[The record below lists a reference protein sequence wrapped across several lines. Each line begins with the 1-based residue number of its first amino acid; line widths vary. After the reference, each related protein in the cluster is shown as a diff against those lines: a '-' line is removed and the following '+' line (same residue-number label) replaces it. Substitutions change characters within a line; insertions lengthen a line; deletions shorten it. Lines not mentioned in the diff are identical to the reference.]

1 MALQNT
7 TTQDSLAYRN
17 QLASVLGG
25 QTPANMSVQPNMT
38 PVPTPTVATATKTVA
53 PVVTPT
59 QTVTPTAPV
68 AGASY
73 TVAGGDSLSKIA
85 QKNGMSLSQ
94 LLELN
99 PSYKANPNLVQIGAT
114 LNISGGQKQPATVV
128 TPSTVTQTPSS
139 TQNHAPVV
147 PTTAQTIAEQAGKA
161 GYTPDQYQK
170 MIEQNNTVT
179 QAESDAI
186 AKELGIPTV
195 EGELFKK
202 PSQSSQQIYEQAYAS
217 SGLAD
222 VKAKIQ
228 SIDDEIAK
236 ERALLTEAIGKIDE
250 NPFLTE
256 TSRVGRGKRIL
267 DQAEQRINNKLNQ
280 KKSYQDVYNQGIS
293 EVNNMVTRNQND
305 FNTDQT
311 INTAKLNYLQ
321 KKAEQQA
328 TILKASKVS
337 TATDLPTYMKSTA
350 GQTSPKVIGTSET
363 GYFTYDPTTKKFIQ
377 IAGTQKSTSTTSTK
391 KTVSG
396 TLTYTAQDQAEDSKA
411 LESSR
416 GTDGYVDP
424 TIYQNLYK
432 AWIASGGVLK
442 DFLTK
447 YPPKNY
453 VNPANTWLPTYLK
466 PTATTTKK
474 TTTTK
479 ATINDL

>member
-1 MALQNT
+1 MALQTT

-17 QLASVLGG
+17 QLSSVLGG
-25 QTPANMSVQPNMT
+25 QTPANMSVQPNMIAMPT
-38 PVPTPTVATATKTVA
+38 PVVVTATKTVA

-59 QTVTPTAPV
+59 QTVTPQTA
-68 AGASY
+68 GGTY

-114 LNISGGQKQPATVV
+114 LNLAGGQKQPATVV
-128 TPSTVTQTPSS
+128 TPSNPVPTPTSYQTP
-139 TQNHAPVV
+139 TPTA

-222 VKAKIQ
+222 IKAKIQ
-228 SIDDEIAK
+228 AIDDEVAK

-280 KKSYQDVYNQGIS
+280 AKSYQDIYNQGIS

-321 KKAEQQA
+321 KKAEQQ
-328 TILKASKVS
+328 TTLLKAGKVAG
-337 TATDLPTYMKSTA
+337 ATDLSSYMKSTA

-363 GYFTYDPTTKKFIQ
+363 GYFTYDTTTKKFIQ
-377 IAGTQKSTSTTSTK
+377 IAGTQKTTTPTSTK

-432 AWIASGGVLK
+432 AWIDNGGVLK

-453 VNPANTWLPTYLK
+453 VNPANTWLPTYLM
-466 PTATTTKK
+466 PTTTTTKK